1 MIGDRGDRRTALG
14 RHVRWAAFVLVLFSA
29 GGCVTAK
36 LDANRAVPKHAYSFF
51 VAGHAYGVPGTD
63 NPGVHPPFR
72 SAFSAI
78 RERGAEFGILTGDI
92 VWNATAKDW
101 EDVDRDL
108 QSLGMPVHFAVGN
121 HDMNDRALFA
131 SRYGPTYYSFRRN
144 EDLFIILDGELD
156 PCRISGEQRVFL
168 TDTLRGSDARYVF
181 VFVHRLLWVVEGT
194 PYLVLQGK
202 MNTTEGYDFHG
213 NFWSEVV
220 PALRALDVPVYV
232 FAGDVGV
239 PWAQSLFYERD
250 GNIHLVASGM
260 GGSEEESY
268 LTVGV
273 GPEEVVIEARRL
285 DGQPLQRQDITAYG
299 LGYYRGL

>member
-1 MIGDRGDRRTALG
+1 MIGDRGDRSTTLG
-14 RHVRWAAFVLVLFSA
+14 RHVRWAAVVLVLLSA
-29 GGCVTAK
+29 GGCVTAE
-36 LDANRAVPKHAYSFF
+36 LDTNRAGPKHAYSFF

-63 NPGVHPPFR
+63 NPGLHPPFR
-72 SAFSAI
+72 SAFPAI

-92 VWNATAKDW
+92 VWNATATDW

-108 QSLGMPVHFAVGN
+108 RSLGIPVHFAVGN

-156 PCRISGEQRVFL
+156 PCRISGEQRAFL

-202 MNTTEGYDFHG
+202 MNTTDGYDFHG

-260 GGSEEESY
+260 GGSEEENY

-285 DGQPLQRQDITAYG
+285 DGQPLQRQEITAYG